1 MIMKIME
8 RFPIFITLGAGLL
21 GYVAGEMAVSD
32 PAIRGYLENNLSSLE
47 TVIPIA
53 GAIFV
58 VVAGKYI
65 KRRHARAAALAE
77 LGGSGSK
84 PARVS

>member
-21 GYVAGEMAVSD
+21 GYVAGEMAVTD
-32 PAIRGYLENNLSSLE
+32 PAIKGYLENNLSYLE

-58 VVAGKYI
+58 VLAGNYI
-65 KRRHARAAALAE
+65 KRRHAHAAALAE
-77 LGGSGSK
+77 LGEAGNK
-84 PARVS
+84 AARVS